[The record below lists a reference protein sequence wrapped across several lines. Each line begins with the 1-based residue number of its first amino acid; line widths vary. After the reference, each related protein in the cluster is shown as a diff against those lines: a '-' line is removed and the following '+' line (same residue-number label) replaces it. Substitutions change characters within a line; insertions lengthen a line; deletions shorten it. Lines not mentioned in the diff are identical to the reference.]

1 MNVNLPD
8 DITNK
13 IIMYSI
19 PTYPYLEE
27 LKSVAKYSNNH
38 KSMLMRI
45 SEQNLKRYERMLS
58 KLVLINPDGW
68 TEVPQPLRNRII
80 DYLCD
85 ILRSFLI

>member
-8 DITNK
+8 DIANK

-27 LKSVAKYSNNH
+27 LKSVAKYCNNH
-38 KSMLMRI
+38 KSMLVRI
-45 SEQNLKRYERMLS
+45 SEQNLTRRQRMIETLF
-58 KLVLINPDGW
+58 LINRDGW

-85 ILRSFLI
+85 MLRSFLI